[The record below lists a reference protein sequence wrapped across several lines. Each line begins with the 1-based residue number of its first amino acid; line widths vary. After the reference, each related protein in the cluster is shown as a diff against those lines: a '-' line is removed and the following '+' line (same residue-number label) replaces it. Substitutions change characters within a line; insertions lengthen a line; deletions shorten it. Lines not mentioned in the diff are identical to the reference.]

1 MKVFA
6 ISDLHLSGCVD
17 KPMDIFG
24 DRWLGHMDLIE
35 ADWESKVSDDDIV
48 LLAGDLS
55 WAMRAEEVAVD
66 IERVARLRGRKV
78 IIKGNHDY
86 WWSTIGKVRQLL
98 PDNMYAIQ
106 NDCLRLDNIL
116 ICGSRLWQQGVT
128 SPEDVKILKREE
140 LRLELSLA
148 RMSEMRQEGDK
159 VIAMCH
165 YPPFDV
171 RYSDSKITDMMS
183 AYGVDAVVYGHLH
196 GNDCRQNLCVDK
208 KGIKYYL
215 TSCDIINNQLIRIL

>member
-66 IERVARLRGRKV
+66 IERVARLKGRKV

-86 WWSTIGKVRQLL
+86 WWSTVGKVRQLL
-98 PDNMYAIQ
+98 P
-106 NDCLRLDNIL
+106 
-116 ICGSRLWQQGVT
+116 
-128 SPEDVKILKREE
+128 
-140 LRLELSLA
+140 
-148 RMSEMRQEGDK
+148 
-159 VIAMCH
+159 
-165 YPPFDV
+165 
-171 RYSDSKITDMMS
+171 
-183 AYGVDAVVYGHLH
+183 
-196 GNDCRQNLCVDK
+196 
-208 KGIKYYL
+208 
-215 TSCDIINNQLIRIL
+215 